1 MTISPLPTQHGETN
15 SKSPPRRPVV
25 IAVSY
30 NGVPLSRGHS
40 LLLLLL
46 LLEVRGVLNER
57 SPPPPSPPPPPRC
70 KKPPLLL
77 QPGVTLMILP
87 RTRLAAAIVAVAGGG
102 GDGSGGERRR
112 ARGRLLQTEGF
123 YAEIRW
129 LSGHFQSDPSHLPSP
144 RETPFVP
151 VFTRGSPS
159 PPLQLIVCLWD
170 EEGGRWS
177 GCRIEGE
184 GGGGL
189 RDRVKR

>member
-1 MTISPLPTQHGETN
+1 MLTISPLPTQHGETN

-46 LLEVRGVLNER
+46 EVRGVLNER
-57 SPPPPSPPPPPRC
+57 SPPPRPPPPPPRC

-102 GDGSGGERRR
+102 GRRQRRR
-112 ARGRLLQTEGF
+112 TAAGAASTNRGILCGDPMAIWTLSIRPFTPSFPSGDPVRSRF
-123 YAEIRW
+123 YPGVS
-129 LSGHFQSDPSHLPSP
+129 L
-144 RETPFVP
+144 
-151 VFTRGSPS
+151 
-159 PPLQLIVCLWD
+159 PPLF
-170 EEGGRWS
+170 S
-177 GCRIEGE
+177 
-184 GGGGL
+184 
-189 RDRVKR
+189 